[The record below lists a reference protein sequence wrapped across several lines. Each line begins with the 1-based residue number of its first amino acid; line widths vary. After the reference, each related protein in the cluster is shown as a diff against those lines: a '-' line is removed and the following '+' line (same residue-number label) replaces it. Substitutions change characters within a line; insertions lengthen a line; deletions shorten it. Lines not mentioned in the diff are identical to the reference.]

1 MNQVKTRK
9 TGIFSGSFN
18 PIHIGHLALA
28 NYLCEYEGLDEIWFM
43 VSPQNPLKTKAE
55 LWSDELRLQLVE
67 LSISDYPRFRASD
80 FEFHLPRPSYS
91 VYTLEKLREAYPDR
105 EFYFII
111 GSDNWERF
119 GRWYQSE
126 RIIKENQL
134 LIYPRPGFPVKEEE
148 LPETVRLVHSPVF
161 EISSTFIREA
171 LNAGKDIV
179 TSYIRELGRLSRK
192 IIYAFEYIKIHI
204 RQNITDNLLATL
216 VPDNLTWKNGCHVVL
231 DSFQQKSADF
241 STVNFLQLSLRPE

>member
-1 MNQVKTRK
+1 MNQAKTRK

-43 VSPQNPLKTKAE
+43 VSPQNPLKTKVE

-91 VYTLEKLREAYPDR
+91 VYTLEKLRETYPDREFYFIIGSDSETYPDR

-171 LNAGKDIV
+171 LSAGKDIRYFLHPRV
-179 TSYIRELGRLSRK
+179 WEAIKKDNIRL
-192 IIYAFEYIKIHI
+192 
-204 RQNITDNLLATL
+204 
-216 VPDNLTWKNGCHVVL
+216 
-231 DSFQQKSADF
+231 
-241 STVNFLQLSLRPE
+241 

>member
-1 MNQVKTRK
+1 MEPVFRCGTRNPQFAAYRIQLAII
-9 TGIFSGSFN
+9 TFQYILIDGSS
-18 PIHIGHLALA
+18 IRTLLLL
-28 NYLCEYEGLDEIWFM
+28 Y
-43 VSPQNPLKTKAE
+43 PQEK
-55 LWSDELRLQLVE
+55 LWNDELRLELVK
-67 LSISDYPRFRASD
+67 LSISDYPRFQASD

-91 VYTLEKLREAYPDR
+91 VYTLEKLREAFPDR

-171 LNAGKDIV
+171 LNAGKDIR
-179 TSYIRELGRLSRK
+179 YFLHPRAWEAIKKDNIRL
-192 IIYAFEYIKIHI
+192 
-204 RQNITDNLLATL
+204 
-216 VPDNLTWKNGCHVVL
+216 
-231 DSFQQKSADF
+231 
-241 STVNFLQLSLRPE
+241 